1 MPDLARPTLVLEG
14 EKPNGTARILHTVL
28 NEKLD
33 EAPWK
38 AKPVKALSNRTVRL
52 LITDRNEWVD
62 VVVGANGTVDVR
74 SGSPGDTPGPP
85 GAPDTNPQ
93 VTVALDMKTLPVILG
108 VPLWHKFPAVW
119 EKGGKKLLTD
129 LAGRRVR
136 VRGLLSHPA
145 MVIRVLQILGV
156 PPGTVG

>member
-1 MPDLARPTLVLEG
+1 MPEVARPTLVLEG
-14 EKPNGTARILHTVL
+14 EKPNGTARVLHTVL

-38 AKPVKALSNRTVRL
+38 AKPVKALATRTVRL
-52 LITDRNEWVD
+52 LITDRDEWVD
-62 VVVGANGTVDVR
+62 VVVGPDGAVDVR
-74 SGSPGDTPGPP
+74 SNASDTK
-85 GAPDTNPQ
+85 PQ

-108 VPLWHKFPAVW
+108 VPLWHKLPAVW
-119 EKGGKKLLTD
+119 EKGGKKLLND

-145 MVIRVLQILGV
+145 IVIRVLQILGV

>member
-1 MPDLARPTLVLEG
+1 MPERPTLVLEG
-14 EKPNGTARILHTVL
+14 EKPNGTARVLHTVL

-38 AKPVKALSNRTVRL
+38 AKPVRALSNRTVRL
-52 LITDRNEWVD
+52 LITDRDEWVD
-62 VVVGANGTVDVR
+62 VVVGADGTVDVR
-74 SGSPGDTPGPP
+74 SS
-85 GAPDTNPQ
+85 APDTRPQ

-108 VPLWHKFPAVW
+108 VPLWHNFPAVW
-119 EKGGKKLLTD
+119 QKGGKKLLSD

-145 MVIRVLQILGV
+145 IVIRVLQILGV

>member
-1 MPDLARPTLVLEG
+1 MPERPTLVLEG
-14 EKPNGTARILHTVL
+14 EKPNGTARVLHTVL

-38 AKPVKALSNRTVRL
+38 AKPVRALSNRTVRL
-52 LITDRNEWVD
+52 LITDRDEWVD
-62 VVVGANGTVDVR
+62 VVVGADGTVDVR
-74 SGSPGDTPGPP
+74 SG
-85 GAPDTNPQ
+85 APDTRPQ

-108 VPLWHKFPAVW
+108 VPLWHNFPAVW
-119 EKGGKKLLTD
+119 QKGGKKLLSD

-145 MVIRVLQILGV
+145 IVIRVLQILGV

>member
-1 MPDLARPTLVLEG
+1 MPERPMLVLEG

-28 NEKLD
+28 GEKLD

-38 AKPVKALSNRTVRL
+38 VKPVRALSNRTVRL
-52 LITDRNEWVD
+52 LITDRDEWVD
-62 VVVGANGTVDVR
+62 VVVGTDGAVDVR
-74 SGSPGDTPGPP
+74 SGAIDT
-85 GAPDTNPQ
+85 TPQ
-93 VTVALDMKTLPVILG
+93 VTVALDMRTLPVILG
-108 VPLWHKFPAVW
+108 VPLWHNLPALW
-119 EKGGKKLLTD
+119 EKGGKKLVRD

-145 MVIRVLQILGV
+145 IVIRVLQILGV

>member
-1 MPDLARPTLVLEG
+1 MPDVARPTLVLEG
-14 EKPNGTARILHTVL
+14 EQPNGTARILHTVL
-28 NEKLD
+28 GEKLD

-52 LITDRNEWVD
+52 LITDRDEWVD
-62 VVVGANGTVDVR
+62 VVVGSNGTVDVR
-74 SGSPGDTPGPP
+74 SS
-85 GAPDTNPQ
+85 APDTKPQ
-93 VTVALDMKTLPVILG
+93 VIVALDMKTLPVILG
-108 VPLWHKFPAVW
+108 IPLWHKLPALW

-145 MVIRVLQILGV
+145 IVIRVLQILGV

>member
-1 MPDLARPTLVLEG
+1 MPERPTLVLEG
-14 EKPNGTARILHTVL
+14 EKPNGTARVLHTVL

-38 AKPVKALSNRTVRL
+38 AKPVQALSNRTVRL
-52 LITDRNEWVD
+52 LITDRDEWVD
-62 VVVGANGTVDVR
+62 VVVGTNGTVDVR
-74 SGSPGDTPGPP
+74 SS
-85 GAPDTNPQ
+85 APDTKPQ

-108 VPLWHKFPAVW
+108 IPLWHKLPALW

-145 MVIRVLQILGV
+145 IVIRVLQILGV

>member
-1 MPDLARPTLVLEG
+1 MPERPVLVLED
-14 EKPNGTARILHTVL
+14 KPNGTARVLHTVL
-28 NEKLD
+28 GEKLD

-38 AKPVKALSNRTVRL
+38 ARPAKALAKRTVRL
-52 LITDRNEWVD
+52 LITDRDEWVD
-62 VVVGANGTVDVR
+62 VAFKADGTVDVLSSR
-74 SGSPGDTPGPP
+74 ADTR
-85 GAPDTNPQ
+85 PQ

-108 VPLWHKFPAVW
+108 IPLWHNLPALW

-145 MVIRVLQILGV
+145 IVIRVLQILGV

>member
-1 MPDLARPTLVLEG
+1 MPERPTLVLE
-14 EKPNGTARILHTVL
+14 EKPNGTARVLHTVL

-38 AKPVKALSNRTVRL
+38 AKPVKALSKRTVRL
-52 LITDRNEWVD
+52 LITDRDEWVD
-62 VVVGANGTVDVR
+62 VVVANGTVDVR
-74 SGSPGDTPGPP
+74 SNAVDT
-85 GAPDTNPQ
+85 TPQ

-108 VPLWHKFPAVW
+108 VPLWHKLPAVW

-145 MVIRVLQILGV
+145 IVIRVLQILGV

>member
-1 MPDLARPTLVLEG
+1 MPERPTLVLEG
-14 EKPNGTARILHTVL
+14 TQPNGTARVLHTVL
-28 NEKLD
+28 GEKLD

-38 AKPVKALSNRTVRL
+38 AKPVKALSKRTVRL
-52 LITDRNEWVD
+52 LITDRDEWVD
-62 VVVGANGTVDVR
+62 VVVGADGTVDVR
-74 SGSPGDTPGPP
+74 SS
-85 GAPDTNPQ
+85 APDTKPQ
-93 VTVALDMKTLPVILG
+93 VIVSLDMKTLPDILRI
-108 VPLWHKFPAVW
+108 PLWHKFPALW
-119 EKGGKKLLTD
+119 EKGGRKLLND